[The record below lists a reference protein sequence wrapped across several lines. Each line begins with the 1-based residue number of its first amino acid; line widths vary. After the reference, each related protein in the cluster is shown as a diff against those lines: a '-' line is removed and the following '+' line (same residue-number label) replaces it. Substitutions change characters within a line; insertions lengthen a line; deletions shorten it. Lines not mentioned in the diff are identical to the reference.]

1 MARQNKS
8 PTTSTAISISDI
20 VSTDPVLPGESRTLY
35 DACLRSV
42 ITELKGTTALQIYL
56 AEQIFDCLWWMRRYE
71 QQKRDTI
78 LREMA
83 NILDTTSYP
92 NKISYDKRYYFYV
105 LQDANPSKELLEIID
120 NFNYSIDTLRQEAM
134 TKVSA
139 YLQGTDVRIA
149 FKAKTLAGFQASY
162 EALVNRNI
170 NRKRLELQN
179 AILKRDL
186 QAIEM
191 EKPSRDKSS

>member
-1 MARQNKS
+1 MARQNKPPS
-8 PTTSTAISISDI
+8 TTTALSISDI
-20 VSTDPVLPGESRTLY
+20 VSTDPVLPGEPRELY
-35 DACLRSV
+35 DACLKSV
-42 ITELKGTTALQIYL
+42 ITELKATTALQIYL
-56 AEQIFDCLWWMRRYE
+56 AEQIFECLWWMRRYE

-83 NILDTTSYP
+83 NILDTASYP
-92 NKISYDKRYYFYV
+92 NKISSGKRYYFHA
-105 LQDANPSKELLEIID
+105 LQETDPSEDLLEIID
-120 NFNYSIDTLRQEAM
+120 KSNYSIDTLRQEAM
-134 TKVSA
+134 IKVSA

-170 NRKRLELQN
+170 NRERLELQN

-191 EKPSRDKSS
+191 EKPSHGKPA